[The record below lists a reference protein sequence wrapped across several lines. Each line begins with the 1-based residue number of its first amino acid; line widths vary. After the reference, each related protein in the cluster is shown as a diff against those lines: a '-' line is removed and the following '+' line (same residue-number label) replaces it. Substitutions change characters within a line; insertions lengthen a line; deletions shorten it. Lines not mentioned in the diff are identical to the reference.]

1 MNISFPLSLS
11 FCSLFCKDVF
21 LVLTFKSTE
30 GEVIEAVM
38 GVEKVEIGLVGA
50 ISSKRTKSS
59 KAFSA

>member
-1 MNISFPLSLS
+1 M
-11 FCSLFCKDVF
+11 
-21 LVLTFKSTE
+21 LTFKSTE